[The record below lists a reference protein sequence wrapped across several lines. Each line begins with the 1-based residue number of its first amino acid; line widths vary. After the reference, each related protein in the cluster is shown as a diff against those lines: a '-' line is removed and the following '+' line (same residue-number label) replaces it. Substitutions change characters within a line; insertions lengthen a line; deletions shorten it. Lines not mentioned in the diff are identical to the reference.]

1 MIILLILV
9 LIQGLAL
16 ARNCANFTL
25 PVVPGAAVLSL
36 HSSLAY
42 NVSFPAQLTGIPG
55 DIPGLN
61 FCNVSLALTHSG
73 ANDTVFVNV
82 WLPPADRWN
91 GRYAATGGGGLAAG
105 YDFNMVLPAHSG
117 FATSFTDGGL
127 TLGRRIDPQTGY
139 WGHRPDG
146 TLNTDLLTNL
156 AHRAV
161 HTMSVVS
168 KDVIGQFYGVDSF
181 RSYYTGCSQGGRMGY
196 HSAARYPS
204 DFDGILAVAP
214 ALSPELLGPG
224 DFWPFIVMAQEK
236 QLVPTCVFET
246 FQREIIRY
254 CDPLDG
260 LVDGLIS
267 HYDLLASCPFDPS
280 SVVGKAAQC
289 GKDTSILVTETHAR
303 IVQKIMD
310 GVKDDDDNL
319 LWYGLSTGATFSG
332 IANTTLRNNSLVP
345 APFPPAAGWLR
356 GMILRNVTANIFNL
370 TTEEYFAAFN
380 ESMRIGAKIMG
391 TSGLDLTGFYS
402 AGGKMLTWVGLSDEY
417 INPSNLFRFRDSV
430 AASLPRDTSIDAF
443 YRVFTAPGVGHCR
456 GGAGPLPL
464 DAMGALINWVENG
477 IPPETLSARSRL
489 PNGRVASR
497 NLCKYPAKPFYIGG
511 DIYDSHSFTCR
522 DDGHLAGGADHVI
535 G

>member
-1 MIILLILV
+1 
-9 LIQGLAL
+9 
-16 ARNCANFTL
+16 
-25 PVVPGAAVLSL
+25 
-36 HSSLAY
+36 
-42 NVSFPAQLTGIPG
+42 
-55 DIPGLN
+55 
-61 FCNVSLALTHSG
+61 
-73 ANDTVFVNV
+73 
-82 WLPPADRWN
+82 
-91 GRYAATGGGGLAAG
+91 
-105 YDFNMVLPAHSG
+105 
-117 FATSFTDGGL
+117 
-127 TLGRRIDPQTGY
+127 
-139 WGHRPDG
+139 
-146 TLNTDLLTNL
+146 LNTDLLTNL

-224 DFWPFIVMAQEK
+224 DFWPFIVVAQEK

-380 ESMRIGAKIMG
+380 ESMRIGAKIMA

-511 DIYDSHSFTCR
+511 DIYDRHSFTCR